1 MASVPPR
8 PPRRSDPGP
17 LRAAGR
23 SALEHAWGVVR
34 SSPPDPPSTATIG
47 RCCGVYRRRNADQI
61 ARLVSPLRARGW
73 EVRLW
78 SLDEVPAELESV
90 TVGRGP
96 GGRTEL
102 LNRLS
107 AGATGPVVLVDDDV
121 EFDRGDLGR
130 FVDAAAALR
139 FDLAQPAH
147 TWDSRFSHVF
157 TLARPWLGARSTT
170 FVEIGPIVYLSRIAA
185 ERLVPMPMESRM
197 GWGIDVR
204 WADVLRRGEL
214 RGGIVDRLPIRHL
227 GEVALTYSSTEE
239 EDQLTSLLRERGVR
253 HITSLQRTTQRF
265 RRSALEAARRPVREV
280 PSGHVAVGP
289 IPIADRGCGEV
300 VGELVDPPRLPYVA
314 FAVHVGALSSFGD
327 HDYLDAL
334 AAADVTYADGHAI
347 VYLAQLAGA
356 QRVERTPTTDIGYD
370 VVGRLAAERQVAR
383 VALVGGPPGLA
394 ERAGQSLERNC
405 PGVEVVYSHDGFSTL
420 ESEDL
425 ARLRSSGPDV
435 LFVGMGMPREA
446 VWVARHLA
454 ELPPCRIVTCGGWF
468 GFVAGDERRAPV
480 LIQRLRLEWAFRMIQ
495 SPRRLAGRYA
505 VGLIRTAVMAVRLR
519 RMRGER
525 G

>member
-1 MASVPPR
+1 M
-8 PPRRSDPGP
+8 
-17 LRAAGR
+17 
-23 SALEHAWGVVR
+23 
-34 SSPPDPPSTATIG
+34 
-47 RCCGVYRRRNADQI
+47 
-61 ARLVSPLRARGW
+61 
-73 EVRLW
+73 W
-78 SLDEVPAELESV
+78 SLDEVPAALASV

-107 AGATGPVVLVDDDV
+107 AGATGPVVLVDDDA

-130 FVDAAAALR
+130 FVDAADALG

-157 TLARPWLGARSTT
+157 TVARPWVGARSTT
-170 FVEIGPIVYLSRIAA
+170 FVEIGPIVFLSQVAA
-185 ERLVPMPMESRM
+185 ERLLPMPVQSRM
-197 GWGIDVR
+197 GWGIDVL

-227 GEVALTYSSTEE
+227 GGVALTYSSTEE
-239 EDQLTSLLRERGVR
+239 EDQLRTLLRERGVR

-265 RRSALEAARRPVREV
+265 RPSALEAARHPAQDV
-280 PSGHVAVGP
+280 PPGHVAVGP
-289 IPIADRGCGEV
+289 IPVADRRCDEV

-314 FAVHVGALSSFGD
+314 FAVHVGALSSFED
-327 HDYLDAL
+327 RDYLDAL

-347 VYLAQLAGA
+347 VHLAQLAGA
-356 QRVERTPTTDIGYD
+356 QRIERTPTTDIGYD
-370 VVGRLAAERQVAR
+370 VVRRLAAERQGAR

-394 ERAGQSLERNC
+394 ERAGQALQRKC

-420 ESEDL
+420 EAEDL
-425 ARLRSSGPDV
+425 ARLRSTDPDV

-446 VWVARHLA
+446 VWVAQRLA

-468 GFVAGDERRAPV
+468 GFVAGEERRAPD

-495 SPRRLAGRYA
+495 SPRRLVRRYA
-505 VGLIRTAVMAVRLR
+505 VGLIRTAIMAVRLR
-519 RMRGER
+519 RRRGER